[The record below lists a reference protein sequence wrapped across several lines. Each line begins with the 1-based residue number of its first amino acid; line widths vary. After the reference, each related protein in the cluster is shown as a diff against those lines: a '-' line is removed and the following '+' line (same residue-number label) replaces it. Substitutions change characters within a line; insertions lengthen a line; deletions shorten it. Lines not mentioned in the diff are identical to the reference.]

1 MSGRLLVKKR
11 GAGASAPETSQ
22 ERAVNR
28 RKARKRTGLTNYW
41 MGLSDQ
47 CHLGYRCPTEPPS
60 ERNTGERERERHALQ
75 STALVNWRISPVCL
89 PLFSFSLS
97 CRRRPFHFS
106 LLYFL
111 FFSLLNRRHL
121 YILCE
126 RGTCAVPT
134 LRSFVDTDV
143 S

>member
-28 RKARKRTGLTNYW
+28 RKARRRTGLANYW

-89 PLFSFSLS
+89 PFCFLRRSLPSFSFLSLIF
-97 CRRRPFHFS
+97 P
-106 LLYFL
+106 